1 MIWNNT
7 PLMTLI
13 DVVIILITAVSAGVI
28 LGQRRELVAAGA
40 LKPTLMLLAGLVF
53 IGVFYVA
60 DLWTMHVLPART
72 SPGAAM
78 QTMEDLHLNWNWLVV
93 VAAVG

>member
-40 LKPTLMLLAGLVF
+40 LKPTLMLLAG
-53 IGVFYVA
+53 
-60 DLWTMHVLPART
+60 WARRF
-72 SPGAAM
+72 PPR
-78 QTMEDLHLNWNWLVV
+78 LNAGL
-93 VAAVG
+93 AP